1 MKFTQEESRVALIRK
16 RILLI
21 ALLGVLATGLVASL
35 STSIPFYFSAR
46 SNLEQITLTT
56 VQSQASLLN
65 NMLEKYQDLASQ
77 FTSRTEIRLRLERY
91 TAGQLS
97 AEDLVA
103 YSEPRLKDA
112 MRLSSELLGLIRLG
126 LKGEVLVKIGQT
138 PLLPEM
144 IGQHLENTPFSNYMP
159 SYNLVEINATP
170 VIQIQ
175 ANIFSQQ
182 GQVIGKDVL
191 YFNNND
197 LLDVLN
203 EKLQLDKHAKTYMV
217 NLAKNQSLNYVE
229 STNNLML
236 TKDIDPKKIVHLDK
250 ANQLGQCAIR
260 PESRCENVIFFVP
273 LKNSDWSLVAE
284 IPVNN
289 FYLPIRQQ
297 IFWPLLAIISMLVI
311 AIFAISQALH
321 PLTRRLAYQAKELEE
336 STEELRL
343 VASVFE
349 GTREA
354 IAVTDEKMHLI
365 KVNSAFSQIT
375 GFPAADVLGK
385 DLQDF
390 FYKKKTIEKLQLK
403 IQQSLEV
410 KDSWQGEIWYQSQS
424 GEMLPVLQS
433 ISALLDKNSQ
443 VINYIHIFND
453 ISESKVIEER
463 INYLAHY
470 DQLTDLP
477 NRTLI
482 NRRIKKA
489 VEKAKLNEQGLAI
502 LFMDLD
508 HFKEVNDTLGHPVG
522 DLLLQAV
529 GQRLKTRLR
538 EQDTLGRL
546 GGDEFLAILDH
557 SANTEATGTVAQ
569 KIIHSLVQP
578 FHIEGNPI
586 QIGVSIGIAI
596 YPKDGD
602 TADELIKN
610 ADIAMYRAKDS
621 GRNTFRYFSNTEGV
635 AD

>member
-1 MKFTQEESRVALIRK
+1 MKFTQEASRVALIRK

>member
-1 MKFTQEESRVALIRK
+1 MKFTQEASRVALIRK

-56 VQSQASLLN
+56 VQSQASVLN
-65 NMLEKYQDLASQ
+65 NMLEKYQDLARQ

-91 TAGQLS
+91 TEGQLS

-217 NLAKNQSLNYVE
+217 NLATNQSLNYVE

-529 GQRLKTRLR
+529 GQRLKARLR

-621 GRNTFRYFSNTEGV
+621 GRNTFRYFSDSEEV
-635 AD
+635 

>member
-1 MKFTQEESRVALIRK
+1 MKFTQEASRIALIRK

-21 ALLGVLATGLVASL
+21 ALLGVLTTGLVASL
-35 STSIPFYFSAR
+35 STSVPFYFSAR

-56 VQSQASLLN
+56 VQGQASVLN
-65 NMLEKYQDLASQ
+65 NMLEKYQDLARQ
-77 FTSRTEIRLRLERY
+77 FTGRTEIRLRLERY
-91 TAGQLS
+91 TEGQISL
-97 AEDLVA
+97 EDLSA

-126 LKGEVLVKIGQT
+126 SKGEVLVKIGQT
-138 PLLPEM
+138 PVLPEITNQPLTNNTASSHVPTYTLIELNNIPVVQVQASIFSKQGKV
-144 IGQHLENTPFSNYMP
+144 IGQDILYFSNL
-159 SYNLVEINATP
+159 S
-170 VIQIQ
+170 
-175 ANIFSQQ
+175 
-182 GQVIGKDVL
+182 
-191 YFNNND
+191 
-197 LLDVLN
+197 LLEVLN
-203 EKLQLDKHAKTYMV
+203 DKIQLDEQAKTYLV
-217 NLAKNQSLNYVE
+217 HLASKQRLTYVE
-229 STNNLML
+229 DTNNLIL
-236 TKDIDPKKIVHLDK
+236 EKDINTTKMTYLNK
-250 ANQLGQCAIR
+250 ASECGHCAVR
-260 PESRCENVIFFVP
+260 PEGKCENVIFLVP
-273 LKNSDWSLVAE
+273 LKGSDWSLVAE

-289 FYLPIRQQ
+289 FYFPIRQQ

-321 PLTRRLAYQAKELEE
+321 PLTRRLAYQAKELEH

-354 IAVTDEKMHLI
+354 IAVTDAKMNLI

-375 GFPAADVLGK
+375 GFPAEEVLGK
-385 DLQDF
+385 DLQSL
-390 FYKKKTIEKLQLK
+390 FYKKKAIEKLQLK

-410 KDSWQGEIWYQSQS
+410 KDSWQGEIWYQNKN

-433 ISALLDKNSQ
+433 ISALLDKNDQ

-453 ISESKVIEER
+453 ISESKAIEER

-477 NRTLI
+477 NRTLL

-489 VEKAKLNEQGLAI
+489 VEKARLNNQGLAI

-529 GQRLKTRLR
+529 GQRLKARLR

-546 GGDEFLAILDH
+546 GGDEFLAMLDH
-557 SANTEATGTVAQ
+557 AANLEASGTVAQ
-569 KIIHSLVQP
+569 KIINSLVQP
-578 FHIEGNPI
+578 FILEGNKI

-596 YPKDGD
+596 FPKDGN

-621 GRNTFRYFSNTEGV
+621 GRNTFRYFSDSEEV
-635 AD
+635 